1 MDIKTDKL
9 LILNSYLLLNNII
22 TKEEYDK
29 INAEIEASRIT
40 DEINVENMNLVSYN
54 VGEPA
59 SFVS

>member
-29 INAEIEASRIT
+29 INAEIEASRRT

>member
-54 VGEPA
+54 VDEPA